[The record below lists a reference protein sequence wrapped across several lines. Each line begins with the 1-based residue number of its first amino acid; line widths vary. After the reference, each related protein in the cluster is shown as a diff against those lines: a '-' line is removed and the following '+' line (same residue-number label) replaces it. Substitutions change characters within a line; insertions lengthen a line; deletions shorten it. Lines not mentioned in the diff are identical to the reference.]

1 MSDGF
6 PRAAQDIMRER
17 FGHDALIAL
26 ATVEDG
32 IPWART
38 VNAYYEDGA
47 FYVLVNAHTNKMR
60 QIAKE
65 PRVAVC
71 GDCFTGHGVAEDLG
85 QMSDPRHGEL
95 LLKLKDAFA
104 AWYHNGHMDEGDPAS
119 RILRV
124 RLTDGVLFSHGTRY
138 DITCSED
145 WAWKNRQGSGGCR

>member
-1 MSDGF
+1 MSERF
-6 PRAAQDIMRER
+6 PQAAKEIMKER

-32 IPWART
+32 QPWVRT

-47 FYVLVNAHTNKMR
+47 FYSLVDDRTNKMR

-71 GDCFTGHGVAEDLG
+71 GDWFTGHGLAKDMGEMLEPRNADL
-85 QMSDPRHGEL
+85 L
-95 LLKLKDAFA
+95 AKLKAAFA
-104 AWYHNGHMDEGDPAS
+104 AWYDNGHMDERDPHS

-124 RLTDGVLFSHGTRY
+124 RMTDGVLLSHGTRY
-138 DITCSED
+138 DIDFTE
-145 WAWKNRQGSGGCR
+145 A